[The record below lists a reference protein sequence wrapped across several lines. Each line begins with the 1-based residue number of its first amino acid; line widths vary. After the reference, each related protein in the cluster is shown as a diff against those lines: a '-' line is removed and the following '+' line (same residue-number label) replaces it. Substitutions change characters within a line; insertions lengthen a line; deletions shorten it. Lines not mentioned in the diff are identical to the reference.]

1 MILWFRYDSTIGE
14 SGPITIREKVNEL
27 FNMLSDKTVM
37 DSSIIIWLEL
47 VNI

>member
-37 DSSIIIWLEL
+37 DSFPLL
-47 VNI
+47 YG